1 MAPSLGEYDAAR
13 TMETQYLARGQVGR
27 MMSETSSIDQKSE
40 DRPGET
46 TPLSVDNGTTPIV
59 ESTCGGDSPNSSEDR
74 SPSPVDVIAEIQAPE
89 FVSLTGVNDTKFEE
103 HEKVSSIDERSNP
116 SLDPSSR
123 NLIEPAPFYGTKES
137 VGMVGTMEATGS
149 AGLMNAGGIGSE
161 SSLISRAQ
169 AGDHEAFEQL
179 FNQYQAQIY
188 NYIYRL
194 MGSAED
200 ANDMTQDTFLKAY
213 LALSKTSQDLRVGA
227 WLYRIATNV
236 CLDELRHRKLI
247 KWQPWETFVAAFH
260 PTQVAKDSPE
270 RDCINRENSEEVQ
283 LIFARMHPK
292 YRMCLILREYHDLS
306 YDEIAEVLNT
316 TRAAVK
322 SLLFRAREEFR
333 QVYANVERQPGR
345 AAQ

>member
-1 MAPSLGEYDAAR
+1 M
-13 TMETQYLARGQVGR
+13 T
-27 MMSETSSIDQKSE
+27 SETSSINQNLE
-40 DRPGET
+40 DRT
-46 TPLSVDNGTTPIV
+46 S
-59 ESTCGGDSPNSSEDR
+59 ESTPTG
-74 SPSPVDVIAEIQAPE
+74 VDVGSAPSSNNTLAPDAPFLSHDLDPRPEAVLAGINASE
-89 FVSLTGVNDTKFEE
+89 FLSLSDARGPVVNEDESVSNL
-103 HEKVSSIDERSNP
+103 DER
-116 SLDPSSR
+116 LDRKPDAVSR
-123 NLIEPAPFYGTKES
+123 NFIEPAPFYGTKES

-149 AGLMNAGGIGSE
+149 AGLLNAGGIGSE
-161 SSLISRAQ
+161 SILISRAQ

-270 RDCINRENSEEVQ
+270 RDCITRENSEEVQ
-283 LIFARMHPK
+283 LIFAQMHPK

-333 QVYANVERQPGR
+333 QVFAKVERQPGR
-345 AAQ
+345 AGQ

>member
-1 MAPSLGEYDAAR
+1 M
-13 TMETQYLARGQVGR
+13 T
-27 MMSETSSIDQKSE
+27 SETSSINQNLE
-40 DRPGET
+40 DRT
-46 TPLSVDNGTTPIV
+46 S
-59 ESTCGGDSPNSSEDR
+59 ESTPTG
-74 SPSPVDVIAEIQAPE
+74 VDVGSAPSSNNTVAPDAPFLSHDLDPRPEAVLAGINASE
-89 FVSLTGVNDTKFEE
+89 FLSLSDARGPVVNEDESVSNL
-103 HEKVSSIDERSNP
+103 DER
-116 SLDPSSR
+116 LDRKPDAVSR
-123 NLIEPAPFYGTKES
+123 NFIEPAPFYGTKES

-149 AGLMNAGGIGSE
+149 AGLLNAGGIGSE
-161 SSLISRAQ
+161 SILISRAQ

-283 LIFARMHPK
+283 LIFAQMHPK

-333 QVYANVERQPGR
+333 QVFAKVERQPGR
-345 AAQ
+345 AGQ

>member
-1 MAPSLGEYDAAR
+1 M
-13 TMETQYLARGQVGR
+13 T
-27 MMSETSSIDQKSE
+27 SETSTINQNLE
-40 DRPGET
+40 DRT
-46 TPLSVDNGTTPIV
+46 S
-59 ESTCGGDSPNSSEDR
+59 ESTPTG
-74 SPSPVDVIAEIQAPE
+74 VDVGSAPSSNNTLAPDAPFLSHDLDPRPEAVLAGINASE
-89 FVSLTGVNDTKFEE
+89 FLSLSDARGPVVNEDESVSNL
-103 HEKVSSIDERSNP
+103 DER
-116 SLDPSSR
+116 LDRKPDAVSR
-123 NLIEPAPFYGTKES
+123 NFIEPAPFYGTKES

-149 AGLMNAGGIGSE
+149 AGLLNAGGIGSE
-161 SSLISRAQ
+161 SILISRAQ

-283 LIFARMHPK
+283 LIFAQMHPK

-333 QVYANVERQPGR
+333 QVFAKVERQPGR
-345 AAQ
+345 AGQ

>member
-1 MAPSLGEYDAAR
+1 LSHDLDPRPAAVLAGINASEFLSLSD
-13 TMETQYLARGQVGR
+13 ARGPVVN
-27 MMSETSSIDQKSE
+27 E
-40 DRPGET
+40 DE
-46 TPLSVDNGTTPIV
+46 SVSN
-59 ESTCGGDSPNSSEDR
+59 
-74 SPSPVDVIAEIQAPE
+74 
-89 FVSLTGVNDTKFEE
+89 L
-103 HEKVSSIDERSNP
+103 DERSDRKP
-116 SLDPSSR
+116 DAVSR
-123 NLIEPAPFYGTKES
+123 NFIEPAPFYGTKES

-149 AGLMNAGGIGSE
+149 AGLLNAGGIGSE
-161 SSLISRAQ
+161 SILISRAQ

-283 LIFARMHPK
+283 LIFAQMHPK

-333 QVYANVERQPGR
+333 QVFAKVERQPGR
-345 AAQ
+345 AGQ

>member
-1 MAPSLGEYDAAR
+1 M
-13 TMETQYLARGQVGR
+13 T
-27 MMSETSSIDQKSE
+27 SETSSINQNLE
-40 DRPGET
+40 DRT
-46 TPLSVDNGTTPIV
+46 S
-59 ESTCGGDSPNSSEDR
+59 ESTPTG
-74 SPSPVDVIAEIQAPE
+74 VDVGSAPSSNNTLAPDAPFLSHDLDPRPAAVLAGINASDFLSLSDARGPVVNE
-89 FVSLTGVNDTKFEE
+89 DESVSNL
-103 HEKVSSIDERSNP
+103 DER
-116 SLDPSSR
+116 LDRKPDAVSR
-123 NLIEPAPFYGTKES
+123 NFIEPAPFYGTKES

-149 AGLMNAGGIGSE
+149 AGLLNAGGIGSE
-161 SSLISRAQ
+161 SILISRAQ

-283 LIFARMHPK
+283 LIFAQMHPK

-333 QVYANVERQPGR
+333 QVFAKVERQPGR
-345 AAQ
+345 AGQ

>member
-1 MAPSLGEYDAAR
+1 M
-13 TMETQYLARGQVGR
+13 T
-27 MMSETSSIDQKSE
+27 SETSSINQNLE
-40 DRPGET
+40 DRT
-46 TPLSVDNGTTPIV
+46 S
-59 ESTCGGDSPNSSEDR
+59 ESTPTG
-74 SPSPVDVIAEIQAPE
+74 VDVGSAPSSNNTLAPDAP
-89 FVSLTGVNDTKFEE
+89 FLSHDLDPRPASVLAGINASDFLSLSDARGPVVNEDESVPK
-103 HEKVSSIDERSNP
+103 IDER
-116 SLDPSSR
+116 LDRKPDAVSR
-123 NLIEPAPFYGTKES
+123 NFIEPAPFYGTKES

-149 AGLMNAGGIGSE
+149 AGLLNAGGIGSE
-161 SSLISRAQ
+161 SILISRAQ

-283 LIFARMHPK
+283 LIFAQMHPK

-333 QVYANVERQPGR
+333 QVFAKVERQPGR
-345 AAQ
+345 AGQ

>member
-1 MAPSLGEYDAAR
+1 M
-13 TMETQYLARGQVGR
+13 T
-27 MMSETSSIDQKSE
+27 SETSSINQNLE
-40 DRPGET
+40 DRT
-46 TPLSVDNGTTPIV
+46 S
-59 ESTCGGDSPNSSEDR
+59 ESTPTG
-74 SPSPVDVIAEIQAPE
+74 VDVGSAPSSNNTLAPDAPFLSHDLDPRPEAVLAGINASE
-89 FVSLTGVNDTKFEE
+89 FLSLSDARGPVVNEDESVSNL
-103 HEKVSSIDERSNP
+103 DER
-116 SLDPSSR
+116 LDRKPDAVSR
-123 NLIEPAPFYGTKES
+123 NFIEPAPFYGTKES

-149 AGLMNAGGIGSE
+149 AGLLNAGGIGSE
-161 SSLISRAQ
+161 SILISRAQ

-283 LIFARMHPK
+283 LIFAQMHPK

-333 QVYANVERQPGR
+333 QVFAKVERQPGR
-345 AAQ
+345 AGQ

>member
-1 MAPSLGEYDAAR
+1 M
-13 TMETQYLARGQVGR
+13 T
-27 MMSETSSIDQKSE
+27 SETSSINQNLK
-40 DRPGET
+40 DRTG
-46 TPLSVDNGTTPIV
+46 
-59 ESTCGGDSPNSSEDR
+59 ESTPTG
-74 SPSPVDVIAEIQAPE
+74 VDVGSAPSSNNTLAPDAPFLSHDLDPRPAAVLAGINASE
-89 FVSLTGVNDTKFEE
+89 FLSLSDARGPVVNEDESVSNL
-103 HEKVSSIDERSNP
+103 DER
-116 SLDPSSR
+116 LDRKPDAVSR
-123 NLIEPAPFYGTKES
+123 NFIEPAPFYGTKES

-149 AGLMNAGGIGSE
+149 AGLLNAGGIGSE
-161 SSLISRAQ
+161 SILISRAQ

-283 LIFARMHPK
+283 LIFAQMHPK

-333 QVYANVERQPGR
+333 QVFAKVERQPGR
-345 AAQ
+345 AGQ

>member
-1 MAPSLGEYDAAR
+1 M
-13 TMETQYLARGQVGR
+13 T
-27 MMSETSSIDQKSE
+27 SETSSNNQNLE
-40 DRPGET
+40 DRT
-46 TPLSVDNGTTPIV
+46 S
-59 ESTCGGDSPNSSEDR
+59 ESTPTR
-74 SPSPVDVIAEIQAPE
+74 VDVGSAQSSNSTLAADAP
-89 FVSLTGVNDTKFEE
+89 FLSHDLDPRPAAVLADINASDFLSLSDARDPVVNQDKS
-103 HEKVSSIDERSNP
+103 VSSLDERSDRKP
-116 SLDPSSR
+116 DADLR
-123 NLIEPAPFYGTKES
+123 NFIERAPFYGTKES

-149 AGLMNAGGIGSE
+149 AGLLNAGGIGSE
-161 SSLISRAQ
+161 SILISRAQ

-283 LIFARMHPK
+283 LIFAQMHPK

-333 QVYANVERQPGR
+333 QVFAKVERQPGR
-345 AAQ
+345 TGQ

>member
-1 MAPSLGEYDAAR
+1 
-13 TMETQYLARGQVGR
+13 
-27 MMSETSSIDQKSE
+27 
-40 DRPGET
+40 
-46 TPLSVDNGTTPIV
+46 
-59 ESTCGGDSPNSSEDR
+59 
-74 SPSPVDVIAEIQAPE
+74 
-89 FVSLTGVNDTKFEE
+89 
-103 HEKVSSIDERSNP
+103 
-116 SLDPSSR
+116 
-123 NLIEPAPFYGTKES
+123 
-137 VGMVGTMEATGS
+137 MEATGS
-149 AGLMNAGGIGSE
+149 AGLLNAGGIGSE
-161 SSLISRAQ
+161 SILISRAQ

-283 LIFARMHPK
+283 LIFAQMHPK

-333 QVYANVERQPGR
+333 QVFAKVERQPGR
-345 AAQ
+345 AGQ

>member
-1 MAPSLGEYDAAR
+1 M
-13 TMETQYLARGQVGR
+13 T
-27 MMSETSSIDQKSE
+27 SESSSIDQKME
-40 DRPGET
+40 DRPGGNT
-46 TPLSVDNGTTPIV
+46 PPRVDVGCTPLRDGIRIIEAPDSTP
-59 ESTCGGDSPNSSEDR
+59 DR
-74 SPSPVDVIAEIQAPE
+74 DLHPDEVFAGIQAPR
-89 FVSLTGVNDTKFEE
+89 FVNLSDAFGSDVDENEI
-103 HEKVSSIDERSNP
+103 VSDLDERS
-116 SLDPSSR
+116 DPKPDPNSR
-123 NLIEPAPFYGTKES
+123 NFIEPPPFYGTKES
-137 VGMVGTMEATGS
+137 VGMVGTMEATGT
-149 AGLMNAGGIGSE
+149 AGLLNAGGIGSE
-161 SSLISRAQ
+161 SILISRAQ

-283 LIFARMHPK
+283 LIFAQMHPK

-306 YDEIAEVLNT
+306 YDEIAEVLNA

-333 QVYANVERQPGR
+333 QVYAKVDRQPGR
-345 AAQ
+345 AAE

>member
-1 MAPSLGEYDAAR
+1 M
-13 TMETQYLARGQVGR
+13 T
-27 MMSETSSIDQKSE
+27 SETSSINQNLE
-40 DRPGET
+40 DRT
-46 TPLSVDNGTTPIV
+46 S
-59 ESTCGGDSPNSSEDR
+59 ESTPTG
-74 SPSPVDVIAEIQAPE
+74 VDVGSAPSSNNTLAPDAPFLSHDLDPRPASVLAGINASE
-89 FVSLTGVNDTKFEE
+89 FLSLSDARGPVVNEDESVSNL
-103 HEKVSSIDERSNP
+103 DER
-116 SLDPSSR
+116 LDRKPDAVSR
-123 NLIEPAPFYGTKES
+123 NFIEPAPFYGTKES

-149 AGLMNAGGIGSE
+149 AGLLNAGGIGSE
-161 SSLISRAQ
+161 SILISRAQ

-283 LIFARMHPK
+283 LIFAQMHPK

-333 QVYANVERQPGR
+333 QVFAKVERQPGR
-345 AAQ
+345 AGQ

>member
-1 MAPSLGEYDAAR
+1 MTSG
-13 TMETQYLARGQVGR
+13 
-27 MMSETSSIDQKSE
+27 TSSINQNLE
-40 DRPGET
+40 DRTG
-46 TPLSVDNGTTPIV
+46 
-59 ESTCGGDSPNSSEDR
+59 ESTPTG
-74 SPSPVDVIAEIQAPE
+74 VDVGSAPSSNNTLAPDAPFLSHDLDPRPAAVLAGINASE
-89 FVSLTGVNDTKFEE
+89 FLSLSDARGPVVNEDESVSNL
-103 HEKVSSIDERSNP
+103 DER
-116 SLDPSSR
+116 LDRKPDAVSR
-123 NLIEPAPFYGTKES
+123 NFIEPAPFYGTKES

-149 AGLMNAGGIGSE
+149 AGLLNAGGIGSE
-161 SSLISRAQ
+161 SILISRAQ

-283 LIFARMHPK
+283 LIFAQMHPK

-333 QVYANVERQPGR
+333 QVFAKVERQPGR
-345 AAQ
+345 AGQ

>member
-1 MAPSLGEYDAAR
+1 M
-13 TMETQYLARGQVGR
+13 T
-27 MMSETSSIDQKSE
+27 SETSSINQNLK
-40 DRPGET
+40 DRTG
-46 TPLSVDNGTTPIV
+46 
-59 ESTCGGDSPNSSEDR
+59 ESTPTG
-74 SPSPVDVIAEIQAPE
+74 VDVGSAPSSNNTLAPDAPFLSHDLDPRPAAVLAGINASE
-89 FVSLTGVNDTKFEE
+89 FLSLSDARGPVVNEDESVSNL
-103 HEKVSSIDERSNP
+103 DERSDRKP
-116 SLDPSSR
+116 DAVSR
-123 NLIEPAPFYGTKES
+123 NFIEPAPFYGTKES

-149 AGLMNAGGIGSE
+149 AGLLNAGGIGSE
-161 SSLISRAQ
+161 SILISRAQ

-283 LIFARMHPK
+283 LIFAQMHPK

-333 QVYANVERQPGR
+333 QVFAKVERQPGR
-345 AAQ
+345 AGQ

>member
-1 MAPSLGEYDAAR
+1 M
-13 TMETQYLARGQVGR
+13 T
-27 MMSETSSIDQKSE
+27 SETSSINQNLE
-40 DRPGET
+40 DRTG
-46 TPLSVDNGTTPIV
+46 
-59 ESTCGGDSPNSSEDR
+59 ESTPTG
-74 SPSPVDVIAEIQAPE
+74 VDVGSAPSSNNTLAPDAPFLSHDLDPRPEAVLAGINASE
-89 FVSLTGVNDTKFEE
+89 FLSLSDARGPVVNEDESVSNL
-103 HEKVSSIDERSNP
+103 DERSDRKP
-116 SLDPSSR
+116 DAVSR
-123 NLIEPAPFYGTKES
+123 NFIEPAPFYGTKES

-149 AGLMNAGGIGSE
+149 AGLLNAGGIGSE
-161 SSLISRAQ
+161 SILISRAQ

-283 LIFARMHPK
+283 LIFAQMHPK

-333 QVYANVERQPGR
+333 QVFAKVERQPGR
-345 AAQ
+345 AGQ

>member
-1 MAPSLGEYDAAR
+1 M
-13 TMETQYLARGQVGR
+13 T
-27 MMSETSSIDQKSE
+27 SETSSIKQNLE
-40 DRPGET
+40 DRT
-46 TPLSVDNGTTPIV
+46 S
-59 ESTCGGDSPNSSEDR
+59 EST
-74 SPSPVDVIAEIQAPE
+74 PSGVDVGSAPSSNNTLAPDAPFLSHDLDPRPAAVLAGINASE
-89 FVSLTGVNDTKFEE
+89 FLSLSDARGPDANEDESVSNL
-103 HEKVSSIDERSNP
+103 DERLHRNP
-116 SLDPSSR
+116 DAVSR
-123 NLIEPAPFYGTKES
+123 NFIEPAPFYGTKES

-149 AGLMNAGGIGSE
+149 AGLLNAGGIGSE
-161 SSLISRAQ
+161 SILISRAQ

-283 LIFARMHPK
+283 LIFAQMHPK

-333 QVYANVERQPGR
+333 QVFAKVERQPGR
-345 AAQ
+345 AGQ

>member
-1 MAPSLGEYDAAR
+1 M
-13 TMETQYLARGQVGR
+13 T
-27 MMSETSSIDQKSE
+27 SETSSINQNLE
-40 DRPGET
+40 DRT
-46 TPLSVDNGTTPIV
+46 S
-59 ESTCGGDSPNSSEDR
+59 ESTPTG
-74 SPSPVDVIAEIQAPE
+74 VDVGSAPSSNNTLAPDAPFLSHDLDPRPEAVLAGINASE
-89 FVSLTGVNDTKFEE
+89 FLSLSDARGPVVNEDESVSNL
-103 HEKVSSIDERSNP
+103 DER
-116 SLDPSSR
+116 LDRKPDAVSR
-123 NLIEPAPFYGTKES
+123 NFIEPAPFYGTKES

-149 AGLMNAGGIGSE
+149 AGLLNAGGIGSE
-161 SSLISRAQ
+161 SILIFRAQ

-283 LIFARMHPK
+283 LIFAQMHPK

-333 QVYANVERQPGR
+333 QVFAKVERQPGR
-345 AAQ
+345 AGQ

>member
-1 MAPSLGEYDAAR
+1 M
-13 TMETQYLARGQVGR
+13 T
-27 MMSETSSIDQKSE
+27 SETSSINQNLE
-40 DRPGET
+40 DRT
-46 TPLSVDNGTTPIV
+46 S
-59 ESTCGGDSPNSSEDR
+59 ESTPTG
-74 SPSPVDVIAEIQAPE
+74 VDVGSAPSSDSTLAPDAPFLSHDLDPRPEAVLAGINASE
-89 FVSLTGVNDTKFEE
+89 FLSLSDARGPVVNEDESVSNL
-103 HEKVSSIDERSNP
+103 DER
-116 SLDPSSR
+116 LDRKPDAVSR
-123 NLIEPAPFYGTKES
+123 NFIEPAPFYGTKES

-149 AGLMNAGGIGSE
+149 AGLLNAGGIGSE
-161 SSLISRAQ
+161 SILISRAQ

-270 RDCINRENSEEVQ
+270 RDCINREIE
-283 LIFARMHPK
+283 P
-292 YRMCLILREYHDLS
+292 
-306 YDEIAEVLNT
+306 
-316 TRAAVK
+316 VK
-322 SLLFRAREEFR
+322 SIA
-333 QVYANVERQPGR
+333 G
-345 AAQ
+345 

>member
-1 MAPSLGEYDAAR
+1 M
-13 TMETQYLARGQVGR
+13 T
-27 MMSETSSIDQKSE
+27 SETSSINQNLE
-40 DRPGET
+40 DRTG
-46 TPLSVDNGTTPIV
+46 
-59 ESTCGGDSPNSSEDR
+59 ESTPTG
-74 SPSPVDVIAEIQAPE
+74 VDVGSAPSSNNTLAPDAPFLSHDLDPRPAAVLAGINASE
-89 FVSLTGVNDTKFEE
+89 FLSLSDARGPVVNEDESVSNL
-103 HEKVSSIDERSNP
+103 DER
-116 SLDPSSR
+116 LDRKPDAVSR
-123 NLIEPAPFYGTKES
+123 NFIEPAPFYGTKES

-149 AGLMNAGGIGSE
+149 AGLLNAGGIGSE
-161 SSLISRAQ
+161 SILISRAQ

-283 LIFARMHPK
+283 LIFAQMHPK

-333 QVYANVERQPGR
+333 QVFAKVERQPGR
-345 AAQ
+345 AGQ

>member
-1 MAPSLGEYDAAR
+1 M
-13 TMETQYLARGQVGR
+13 T
-27 MMSETSSIDQKSE
+27 SETSSNNQNLE
-40 DRPGET
+40 DRT
-46 TPLSVDNGTTPIV
+46 S
-59 ESTCGGDSPNSSEDR
+59 ESTPTR
-74 SPSPVDVIAEIQAPE
+74 VDVGSAQSSNSTLAADAP
-89 FVSLTGVNDTKFEE
+89 FLSHDLDPRPAAVLADINASDFLSLSDARDPVVNQDKS
-103 HEKVSSIDERSNP
+103 VSSLDERSDRKP
-116 SLDPSSR
+116 DADLR
-123 NLIEPAPFYGTKES
+123 NFIERAPFYGTKES

-149 AGLMNAGGIGSE
+149 AGLLNAGGIGSE
-161 SSLISRAQ
+161 SILISRAQ

-283 LIFARMHPK
+283 LIFAQMHPK

-333 QVYANVERQPGR
+333 QVFAKVERQPGR
-345 AAQ
+345 AGQ

>member
-1 MAPSLGEYDAAR
+1 M
-13 TMETQYLARGQVGR
+13 T
-27 MMSETSSIDQKSE
+27 SETSSINQNLE
-40 DRPGET
+40 DRT
-46 TPLSVDNGTTPIV
+46 S
-59 ESTCGGDSPNSSEDR
+59 ESTPTG
-74 SPSPVDVIAEIQAPE
+74 VDVGSAPSSNNTLAPDAPFLSHDLDPRPAAVLAGINASE
-89 FVSLTGVNDTKFEE
+89 FLSLSDARGPVVNEDESVSNL
-103 HEKVSSIDERSNP
+103 DER
-116 SLDPSSR
+116 LDRKPDAVSR
-123 NLIEPAPFYGTKES
+123 NFIEPAPFYGTKES

-149 AGLMNAGGIGSE
+149 AGLLNAGGIGSE
-161 SSLISRAQ
+161 SILISRAQ

-283 LIFARMHPK
+283 LIFAQMHPK

-333 QVYANVERQPGR
+333 QVFAKVERQPGR
-345 AAQ
+345 AGQ

>member
-1 MAPSLGEYDAAR
+1 
-13 TMETQYLARGQVGR
+13 
-27 MMSETSSIDQKSE
+27 
-40 DRPGET
+40 
-46 TPLSVDNGTTPIV
+46 
-59 ESTCGGDSPNSSEDR
+59 
-74 SPSPVDVIAEIQAPE
+74 
-89 FVSLTGVNDTKFEE
+89 
-103 HEKVSSIDERSNP
+103 
-116 SLDPSSR
+116 
-123 NLIEPAPFYGTKES
+123 
-137 VGMVGTMEATGS
+137 VGTMEATGS
-149 AGLMNAGGIGSE
+149 AGLLNAGGIGSE
-161 SSLISRAQ
+161 SILISRAQ

-283 LIFARMHPK
+283 LIFAQMHPK

-333 QVYANVERQPGR
+333 QVFAKVERQPGR
-345 AAQ
+345 AGQ

>member
-1 MAPSLGEYDAAR
+1 M
-13 TMETQYLARGQVGR
+13 T
-27 MMSETSSIDQKSE
+27 SETSSNNQNLE
-40 DRPGET
+40 DRT
-46 TPLSVDNGTTPIV
+46 S
-59 ESTCGGDSPNSSEDR
+59 ESTPTR
-74 SPSPVDVIAEIQAPE
+74 VDVGSAQSSNSTLAADAP
-89 FVSLTGVNDTKFEE
+89 FLSHDLDPRPAAVLADINASDFLSLSDARDPVVNQDKS
-103 HEKVSSIDERSNP
+103 VSSLDERSDRKP
-116 SLDPSSR
+116 DADLR
-123 NLIEPAPFYGTKES
+123 NFIERAPFYGTKES

-149 AGLMNAGGIGSE
+149 AGLLNAGGIGSE
-161 SSLISRAQ
+161 SILISRAQ

-283 LIFARMHPK
+283 LIFAQMHPK

-322 SLLFRAREEFR
+322 SLLFRARK
-333 QVYANVERQPGR
+333 NSGR
-345 AAQ
+345 FSRR

>member
-1 MAPSLGEYDAAR
+1 M
-13 TMETQYLARGQVGR
+13 T
-27 MMSETSSIDQKSE
+27 SETSSINQNLE
-40 DRPGET
+40 DRT
-46 TPLSVDNGTTPIV
+46 S
-59 ESTCGGDSPNSSEDR
+59 ESTPTG
-74 SPSPVDVIAEIQAPE
+74 VDVGSAPSSNNTLAPDAPFLSHDLDPRPEAVLAGINASE
-89 FVSLTGVNDTKFEE
+89 FLSLSDARGPVVNEDESVSNL
-103 HEKVSSIDERSNP
+103 DER
-116 SLDPSSR
+116 LDRKPDAVSR
-123 NLIEPAPFYGTKES
+123 NFIEPAPFYGTKES

-149 AGLMNAGGIGSE
+149 AGLLNAGGIGSE
-161 SSLISRAQ
+161 SILISRAQ

-247 KWQPWETFVAAFH
+247 KLQPWETFVAAFH

-283 LIFARMHPK
+283 LIFAQMHPK

-333 QVYANVERQPGR
+333 QVFAKVERQPGR
-345 AAQ
+345 AGQ

>member
-1 MAPSLGEYDAAR
+1 M
-13 TMETQYLARGQVGR
+13 T
-27 MMSETSSIDQKSE
+27 SETSSINQNLE
-40 DRPGET
+40 DRT
-46 TPLSVDNGTTPIV
+46 S
-59 ESTCGGDSPNSSEDR
+59 ESTPTG
-74 SPSPVDVIAEIQAPE
+74 VDVGSAPSSNNTLAPDAPFLSHDLDPRPAAVLAGINASKFLSLSDARGPVVNE
-89 FVSLTGVNDTKFEE
+89 DESVSNL
-103 HEKVSSIDERSNP
+103 DER
-116 SLDPSSR
+116 LDRKPDAVSR
-123 NLIEPAPFYGTKES
+123 NFIEPAPFYGTKES

-149 AGLMNAGGIGSE
+149 AGLLNAGGIGSE
-161 SSLISRAQ
+161 SILISRAQ

-283 LIFARMHPK
+283 LIFAQMHPK

-333 QVYANVERQPGR
+333 QVFAKVERQPGR
-345 AAQ
+345 AGQ

>member
-1 MAPSLGEYDAAR
+1 M
-13 TMETQYLARGQVGR
+13 T
-27 MMSETSSIDQKSE
+27 SETSSINQNLE
-40 DRPGET
+40 DRT
-46 TPLSVDNGTTPIV
+46 S
-59 ESTCGGDSPNSSEDR
+59 ESTPTG
-74 SPSPVDVIAEIQAPE
+74 VDVGSAPSSNNTLAPDAPFLSHDLDPRPEAVLAGINASE
-89 FVSLTGVNDTKFEE
+89 FLSLSDARGPVVNEDESVSNL
-103 HEKVSSIDERSNP
+103 DER
-116 SLDPSSR
+116 LDRKPDAVSR
-123 NLIEPAPFYGTKES
+123 NFIEPAPFYGTKES

-149 AGLMNAGGIGSE
+149 AGLLNAGGIGSE
-161 SSLISRAQ
+161 SILISRAQ

-283 LIFARMHPK
+283 LIFAQMHPK

-306 YDEIAEVLNT
+306 YEEIAEVLNT

-333 QVYANVERQPGR
+333 QVFAKVERQPGR
-345 AAQ
+345 AGQ

>member
-1 MAPSLGEYDAAR
+1 M
-13 TMETQYLARGQVGR
+13 T
-27 MMSETSSIDQKSE
+27 SETSSIKQNLE
-40 DRPGET
+40 DRT
-46 TPLSVDNGTTPIV
+46 S
-59 ESTCGGDSPNSSEDR
+59 ESTPTG
-74 SPSPVDVIAEIQAPE
+74 VDVGSAPSSNNTLAPDAPFLSHDLDPRPAAVLAGINASE
-89 FVSLTGVNDTKFEE
+89 FLSLSDARGPVVNEDESVSNL
-103 HEKVSSIDERSNP
+103 DER
-116 SLDPSSR
+116 LDRKPDAVSR
-123 NLIEPAPFYGTKES
+123 NFIEPAPFYGTKES

-149 AGLMNAGGIGSE
+149 AGLLNAGGIGSE
-161 SSLISRAQ
+161 SILISRAQ

-283 LIFARMHPK
+283 LIFAQMHPK

-333 QVYANVERQPGR
+333 QVFAKVERQPGR
-345 AAQ
+345 AGQ

>member
-1 MAPSLGEYDAAR
+1 M
-13 TMETQYLARGQVGR
+13 T
-27 MMSETSSIDQKSE
+27 SETSSINQNLE
-40 DRPGET
+40 DRT
-46 TPLSVDNGTTPIV
+46 S
-59 ESTCGGDSPNSSEDR
+59 ESTPTG
-74 SPSPVDVIAEIQAPE
+74 VDVGSAPYSDSTLAPGAPLLAHDLDPRPASVLAGINASD
-89 FVSLTGVNDTKFEE
+89 FLSLSDARDPVVNDDES
-103 HEKVSSIDERSNP
+103 VSNLDER
-116 SLDPSSR
+116 LDRKPDAVSR
-123 NLIEPAPFYGTKES
+123 NFIEPAPFYGTKES

-149 AGLMNAGGIGSE
+149 AGLLNAGGIGSE
-161 SSLISRAQ
+161 SILISRAQ

-283 LIFARMHPK
+283 LIFAQMHPK

-333 QVYANVERQPGR
+333 QVFAKVERQPGR
-345 AAQ
+345 AGQ

>member
-1 MAPSLGEYDAAR
+1 M
-13 TMETQYLARGQVGR
+13 T
-27 MMSETSSIDQKSE
+27 SETSSINQNLE
-40 DRPGET
+40 DRT
-46 TPLSVDNGTTPIV
+46 S
-59 ESTCGGDSPNSSEDR
+59 ESTPTG
-74 SPSPVDVIAEIQAPE
+74 VDVGSAPSSNNTLAPDAPFLSHDLDPRPAAVLAGINASE
-89 FVSLTGVNDTKFEE
+89 FLSLSDARGPVVNEDESVSNL
-103 HEKVSSIDERSNP
+103 DERSDRKP
-116 SLDPSSR
+116 DAVSR
-123 NLIEPAPFYGTKES
+123 NFIEPAPFYGTKES

-149 AGLMNAGGIGSE
+149 AGLLNAGGIGSE
-161 SSLISRAQ
+161 SILISRAQ

-283 LIFARMHPK
+283 LIFAQMHPK

-333 QVYANVERQPGR
+333 QVFAKVERQPGR
-345 AAQ
+345 AGQ